1 MSSVNWNTLLDI
13 DNHRIPHLIIKHKER
28 IGSLSTNLGKV
39 FEANIQQSAKDQGL
53 FFYRIK
59 DVNPMAI
66 KRNFGVSKN
75 NYDCFLYAKGVLFP
89 LELKSTKS
97 KSISFSESMIKAQ
110 QIKHL
115 EAASKYEGVLPGF
128 LFNFREPENRVF
140 FVHIKDFLTYKN
152 IAENQ
157 LEHTYISKVN
167 KSSIPIGICEEIGTE
182 VRWMKKKVN
191 YTYYINKMCDNLIRK
206 NQLLDNLSPSYID
219 DKSFVEV
226 QTP

>member
-1 MSSVNWNTLLDI
+1 M
-13 DNHRIPHLIIKHKER
+13 
-28 IGSLSTNLGKV
+28 STNLGKV

-75 NYDCFLYAKGVLFP
+75 KYDCILFAKGVLFP

-97 KSISFSESMIKAQ
+97 KFISFSESIIKAQ

-140 FVHIKDFLTYKN
+140 FVHIEDFLKYKN

-167 KSSIPIGICEEIGTE
+167 KSSIPIGICEEIGIE

-191 YTYYINKMCDNLIRK
+191 YTYYINKMCEKLIQGGDAKHR
-206 NQLLDNLSPSYID
+206 QG
-219 DKSFVEV
+219 
-226 QTP
+226 

>member
-13 DNHRIPHLIIKHKER
+13 DNHRIPYLIIKHKER
-28 IGSLSTNLGKV
+28 IGLLSTNLGKV
-39 FEANIQQSAKDQGL
+39 FEANIQQSAKDQSL

-97 KSISFSESMIKAQ
+97 KSISFSESMIKSQ

-115 EAASKYEGVLPGF
+115 EAASKYEGVIPGF

-140 FVHIKDFLTYKN
+140 FVHIEDFLKYKE

-191 YTYYINKMCDNLIRK
+191 YTYYINKMCEKLIQGGDAKHR
-206 NQLLDNLSPSYID
+206 QG
-219 DKSFVEV
+219 
-226 QTP
+226 

>member
-1 MSSVNWNTLLDI
+1 M
-13 DNHRIPHLIIKHKER
+13 
-28 IGSLSTNLGKV
+28 STNLGKV

-66 KRNFGVSKN
+66 KSNFGVSKN
-75 NYDCFLYAKGVLFP
+75 KYDCILFAKGVLFP
-89 LELKSTKS
+89 LELKSTK
-97 KSISFSESMIKAQ
+97 KGYISFSESIIKAQ

-115 EAASKYEGVLPGF
+115 KEAAEFEGVVPGF

-152 IAENQ
+152 IAKKQ
-157 LEHTYISKVN
+157 LAHTYISKVN
-167 KSSIPIGICEEIGTE
+167 KASIPIGICEEIGTE

-191 YTYYINKMCDNLIRK
+191 YTYYINKMCESIVSKRIVTHKL
-206 NQLLDNLSPSYID
+206 NQHTLEAT
-219 DKSFVEV
+219 KAVEV
-226 QTP
+226 

>member
-1 MSSVNWNTLLDI
+1 M
-13 DNHRIPHLIIKHKER
+13 
-28 IGSLSTNLGKV
+28 STNLGKV
-39 FEANIQQSAKDQGL
+39 FEANIQQSAKDQDL

-59 DVNPMAI
+59 DVNPMAV
-66 KRNFGVSKN
+66 KSNFGVSKN
-75 NYDCFLYAKGVLFP
+75 NYDCILFAKGHLFP
-89 LELKSTKS
+89 LELKSTK
-97 KSISFSESMIKAQ
+97 KGYVSFSESIIKAQ

-128 LFNFREPENRVF
+128 LFNFREHENRTF

-152 IAENQ
+152 IAQNQ

-167 KSSIPIGICEEIGTE
+167 KASIPIGICEEIGTE
-182 VRWMKKKVN
+182 VSWMKKKVN

-219 DKSFVEV
+219 DKPTMEV
-226 QTP
+226 STS

>member
-13 DNHRIPHLIIKHKER
+13 DNHRIPHLIIKYKER
-28 IGSLSTNLGKV
+28 IGSLSTNLGKI

-66 KRNFGVSKN
+66 KRNFGISKN

-97 KSISFSESMIKAQ
+97 KSISFSESMIKSQ

-115 EAASKYEGVLPGF
+115 EAAAKYEGVLPGF

-152 IAENQ
+152 IAEKQ
-157 LEHTYISKVN
+157 LAHTYKSKVN

-191 YTYYINKMCDNLIRK
+191 YTYYINKMCENLISRR
-206 NQLLDNLSPSYID
+206 
-219 DKSFVEV
+219 
-226 QTP
+226 

>member
-1 MSSVNWNTLLDI
+1 MDFRYSVSSLCWLMSSVNWNTLLDI

-140 FVHIKDFLTYKN
+140 FIHIKDFLTYKN
-152 IAENQ
+152 IAEKQ
-157 LEHTYISKVN
+157 LAHTYISKVN

-191 YTYYINKMCDNLIRK
+191 YTYYINKMCEELIQGGDAKHR
-206 NQLLDNLSPSYID
+206 QG
-219 DKSFVEV
+219 
-226 QTP
+226 